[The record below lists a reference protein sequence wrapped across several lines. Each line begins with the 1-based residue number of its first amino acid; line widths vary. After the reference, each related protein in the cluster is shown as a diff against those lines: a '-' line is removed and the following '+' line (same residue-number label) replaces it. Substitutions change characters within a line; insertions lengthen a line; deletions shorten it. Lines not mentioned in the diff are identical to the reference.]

1 MPAAFKE
8 SIMLYE
14 KYFSC
19 FGGGLGVSP
28 AAAMRAASFFLAA
41 TMWFSGCDDVARAV
55 DARVDAK

>member
-19 FGGGLGVSP
+19 LGGGLGVSP

-41 TMWFSGCDDVARAV
+41 TMW
-55 DARVDAK
+55 RVPSTHV